1 MHSAAG
7 APRKERHPG
16 GGIIREGFKEEAVG
30 YTGVLAVR
38 GEEGSDYEEDR
49 CGACLACFNTAHVIQ
64 LPTALTIKMG
74 SEWRR

>member
-16 GGIIREGFKEEAVG
+16 GGIIREGFKEEGVG

-38 GEEGSDYEEDR
+38 GKEGTDYEDR
-49 CGACLACFNTAHVIQ
+49 CGACLACFNTTHVIQ
-64 LPTALTIKMG
+64 LPAALTIIVG
-74 SEWRR
+74 LEWRR